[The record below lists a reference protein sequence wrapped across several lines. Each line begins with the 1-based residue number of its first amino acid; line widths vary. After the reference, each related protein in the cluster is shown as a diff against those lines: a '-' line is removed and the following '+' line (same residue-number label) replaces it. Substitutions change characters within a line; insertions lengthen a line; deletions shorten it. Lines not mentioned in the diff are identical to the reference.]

1 MDLGVVLGVIGA
13 AVSFGAAGLGCGVA
27 LGRAGQAAA
36 GVIAEDP
43 RKFGQALVLQA
54 VGTTSGI
61 YGLLMGFLILNKAQ
75 MVTDIPTGLVLLA
88 AGVLMGVVG
97 CFVTIEQ
104 GKTMVAGIILI
115 GKRSGEMA
123 KALIIIAMVETI
135 QIFALLFSFLIYYS
149 VKV

>member
-13 AVSFGAAGLGCGVA
+13 GISFGAAGLGCGVA

-54 VGTTSGI
+54 VGTTSAI
-61 YGLLMGFLILNKAQ
+61 YGLLLGFLILTKALT
-75 MVTDIPTGLVLLA
+75 VTDVGSGLALLV
-88 AGVLMGVVG
+88 AGAIMGIIGMAVS
-97 CFVTIEQ
+97 IEQ

-123 KALIIIAMVETI
+123 KALIIIAIVETI
-135 QIFALLFSFLIYYS
+135 QIFALLFAFLIYDS
-149 VKV
+149 V